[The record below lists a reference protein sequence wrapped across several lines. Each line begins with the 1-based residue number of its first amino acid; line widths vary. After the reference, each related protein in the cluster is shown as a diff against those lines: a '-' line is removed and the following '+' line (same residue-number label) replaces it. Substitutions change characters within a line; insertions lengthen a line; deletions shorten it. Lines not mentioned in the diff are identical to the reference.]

1 MKNICENCK
10 YNDKPLAKKLFYSNN
25 YCTLWG
31 CQMSGKDPCIYKV
44 KKDKP
49 PIKPNQ

>member
-10 YNDKPLAKKLFYSNN
+10 HSDKALAEKLFYSNN

-31 CQMSGKDPCIYKV
+31 CQMSGKDSCKYKAKI
-44 KKDKP
+44 KKLTNK
-49 PIKPNQ
+49 